1 MKNAMCYSGIII
13 IIIFILLP
21 PILRLTVPDI
31 IFEENIKSEIV
42 RKNLRCSSDRYS
54 VTTSYDNDVINLI
67 VIKKYMSKEE
77 LEQDTNPD
85 IKENDTNTN
94 VSTPSIDNAS
104 KIDFDNVFERLKEQK
119 NSEVIVQDDGEVIS
133 FDFSVSDNSQY
144 DIAKI
149 IQPFEEQQRYYESQ
163 NMSCSI
169 LT

>member
-1 MKNAMCYSGIII
+1 MAAA
-13 IIIFILLP
+13 
-21 PILRLTVPDI
+21 
-31 IFEENIKSEIV
+31 
-42 RKNLRCSSDRYS
+42 SS
-54 VTTSYDNDVINLI
+54 L
-67 VIKKYMSKEE
+67 
-77 LEQDTNPD
+77 Q
-85 IKENDTNTN
+85 N

-104 KIDFDNVFERLKEQK
+104 KIDFDNVFERLKGQK
-119 NSEVIVQDDGEVIS
+119 KNEVIVQDDGEVIS